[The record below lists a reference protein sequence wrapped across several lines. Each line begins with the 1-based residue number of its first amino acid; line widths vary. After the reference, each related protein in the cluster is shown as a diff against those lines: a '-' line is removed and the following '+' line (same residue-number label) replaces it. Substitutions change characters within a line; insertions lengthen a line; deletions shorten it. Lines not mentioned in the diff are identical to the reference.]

1 MNKYYLKYNS
11 KSGMKTSFRSHG
23 WIHTVEYDGETTE
36 FYAWFDSD
44 QNNVGTIDVIGDMFT
59 EPVLSENFN
68 EDGTRDVVT
77 EAQKID
83 GYHVNIT
90 TDLDLPSNLTKYL
103 VYPKTPKRLTNFAS
117 KIKYVDY
124 DLEVASLQEP

>member
-1 MNKYYLKYNS
+1 MNNYYLKYNS
-11 KSGMKTSFRSHG
+11 KSGMKTSFRSLG
-23 WIHTVEYDGETTE
+23 WIHTVEYDEETTE

-44 QNNVGTIDVIGDMFT
+44 QNNLGTIDVIGDMWT
-59 EPVLSENFN
+59 EPVLSEDFN

-77 EAQKID
+77 EPQKID

-103 VYPKTPKRLTNFAS
+103 VHPKTPKRTTSFSLGL
-117 KIKYVDY
+117 KYVDY
-124 DLEVASLQEP
+124 DSEVASLS